1 MRQWSLFVA
10 ILLTIIFLF
19 GCGQLPDD
27 QLLLK
32 GKKYEAKEQFDKAIA
47 QYEKLVETYPESQ
60 NVPEAMHQMALVY
73 ANGLQNYPV
82 AIEKLQRVVNEFPES
97 KYASRSQFMIGFI
110 YANSMSDTT
119 HAKEAYETF
128 LAKYPDHELASSVE
142 WELKYLGK
150 NIEEIPEL
158 MSLDSGAKTE

>member
-1 MRQWSLFVA
+1 MRQWSLVVA

-19 GCGQLPDD
+19 GCGQLPDE

-32 GKKYEAKEQFDKAIA
+32 GKKYEAREQFQKAIN
-47 QYEKLVETYPESQ
+47 QYEKLVETYPESKD
-60 NVPEAMHQMALVY
+60 VPEAMHQMALVY

-82 AIEKLQRVVNEFPES
+82 AIEKLQRVVNEFPDS
-97 KYASRSQFMIGFI
+97 KYASRSQFMLGFI
-110 YANSMSDTT
+110 FANSMNDTLN
-119 HAKEAYETF
+119 AKKAYETF
-128 LAKYPDHELASSVE
+128 LVKYPDHELASSVE

-158 MSLDSGAKTE
+158 MSLEDGKKAE